1 MKRNEEGPL
10 PDGWTEE
17 LLDKADFERSFR
29 DLEGCHHFHGSTMRG
44 RIRTLQLRFADA
56 WEHFDRAED
65 LSRLAEDDIANS
77 MRVFLLH
84 VYRFENALL
93 ESPEYED
100 VDMDE
105 PVLRK
110 FPPGLLDQFP
120 ELRAALNV
128 RKRLQGM
135 FLLYAGRSAEA
146 VPLFRE
152 LAEDR
157 QLGNEGLAH
166 SYLALACCHFNL
178 ENDAEG
184 RRLLESAELATHACD
199 TVLNRGLFC
208 GLLYAM
214 YTYREEPR
222 KAAEWKEFLYS
233 LPCPEATR
241 DALLGRGE
249 RFVTRCR
256 RQNHLLVF

>member
-1 MKRNEEGPL
+1 M
-10 PDGWTEE
+10 PDGWTKEF
-17 LLDKADFERSFR
+17 LYKADLEKSFR
-29 DLEGCHHFHGSTMRG
+29 DLESCTHFHGSTMRG
-44 RIRTLQLRFADA
+44 RIRTLQLRTAEA
-56 WEHFDRAED
+56 WEHFDHAES

-93 ESPEYED
+93 ESPEQEEIEAS
-100 VDMDE
+100 E
-105 PVLRK
+105 PPLRS

-178 ENDAEG
+178 GNEAEG
-184 RRLLESAELATHACD
+184 QRLLESAELATHACE

-208 GLLYAM
+208 GLLYAL
-214 YTYREEPR
+214 YTYRDESR
-222 KAAEWKEFLYS
+222 RAAEWKEFLYS
-233 LPCPEATR
+233 LPCPEATK

-249 RFVTRCR
+249 TFVTRCR
-256 RQNHLLVF
+256 RHNHLLVF